1 MVKEGLGTTGGRD
14 CKINIPGI
22 ARALWH
28 QPKTAI
34 SASTYSFSYDRVSRV
49 GPPGPALFYYLRGPW
64 PNEAGT
70 PDDMRRRRQ
79 PRLPEGQI
87 DPGYDRSNAWF
98 L

>member
-1 MVKEGLGTTGGRD
+1 MVKEGLGFDRGPGG
-14 CKINIPGI
+14 KFKIPGI
-22 ARALWH
+22 ARALWR

-49 GPPGPALFYYLRGPW
+49 GPPGPALFYYLRRPR
-64 PNEAGT
+64 PDEAGT

>member
-1 MVKEGLGTTGGRD
+1 MKEGLGSAAAERS
-14 CKINIPGI
+14 KINIPGI

-49 GPPGPALFYYLRGPW
+49 GPPGPALFYYLRRPGPTK
-64 PNEAGT
+64 PET
-70 PDDMRRRRQ
+70 RTIRTEDDSF
-79 PRLPEGQI
+79 RLPEGQI